1 MNNKWIERVQDFLV
15 MAMNHLILTVLA
27 ICIIGLFKDSSPNL
41 LLWTAMFVFPAG
53 YYFVRGRVKKLIP
66 FLLIHVLTPISVLL
80 VPVGW
85 LLRAVM
91 AVMAITY
98 SIVSAKI
105 RYREEPA
112 DDAFLPP
119 LGVGIFMGV
128 VTLVE
133 NLYSKRGWEQYY
145 LIIAI
150 LYFGLYFIEYFLGQ
164 YLFFRTVN
172 KSSTGVI
179 PEKAIFTAGAKQT
192 LLFSVGSMVILLLAA
207 NFGWVSYIWSWI
219 WKVIDLIMRF
229 LVSLLPQGEDTES
242 SMGTEAPGEGDSGM
256 PDFGDEQT
264 NEFLRILWEIIDK
277 LLIAAVIV
285 GTAVLIVWV
294 TNRIVKFLRS
304 RFYRSRET
312 SVIELEG
319 GVDIR
324 ESCDIEREDRATSAW
339 FGFLNPREKIRR
351 IFKKQVWK
359 NKEKIVGMRS
369 PDMLG
374 YLTAKECTEKI
385 SEEQAAPEELTKL
398 YEQARYGREDVG
410 NEEVKRAK
418 AAAKK

>member
-27 ICIIGLFKDSSPNL
+27 ICIIGLFEENSPSL
-41 LLWTAMFVFPAG
+41 LLWTTMFVYPVG
-53 YYFVRGRVKKLIP
+53 YYFVRGKVKKLTP
-66 FLLIHVLTPISVLL
+66 FLLIHVATPLAVLL
-80 VPVGW
+80 APVGW

-91 AVMAITY
+91 GMMAITY

-112 DDAFLPP
+112 DDVFFPP
-119 LGVGIFMGV
+119 LGTGIFMGV

-150 LYFGLYFIEYFLGQ
+150 LYFGLYFIEYFLDQ

-179 PEKAIFTAGAKQT
+179 PEKAIFSAGAKQT
-192 LLFSVGSMVILLLAA
+192 LFFSAGSMVILLLAA
-207 NFGWVSYIWSWI
+207 NFGWVSYVWSWI
-219 WKVIDLIMRF
+219 WKVIYLI
-229 LVSLLPQGEDTES
+229 LASLLPQGEDTES
-242 SMGTEAPGEGDSGM
+242 SLGTEAPGEGGSGM
-256 PDFGDEQT
+256 LDLGDDKG
-264 NEFLRILWEIIDK
+264 NELLRFIWTIIEII
-277 LLIAAVIV
+277 LIAAVII
-285 GTAVLIVWV
+285 GAAVLIMWV
-294 TNRIVKFLRS
+294 LIRIARFLRS
-304 RFYRSRET
+304 GFYRSRERR
-312 SVIELEG
+312 VIQLEG

-324 ESCDIEREDRATSAW
+324 ENCDIEREERAVSTW

-359 NKEKIVGMRS
+359 NKEKIVGMRN
-369 PDMLG
+369 PEALE

-385 SEEQAAPEELTKL
+385 PEEQVASEELTKL

-418 AAAKK
+418 AATRK

>member
-27 ICIIGLFKDSSPNL
+27 ICIIGLFKESSPNL
-41 LLWTAMFVFPAG
+41 LLWAAMFVFPVG
-53 YYFVRGRVKKLIP
+53 YYFVRGGVKKLIP
-66 FLLIHVLTPISVLL
+66 FLLIHVLTPLAMLL
-80 VPVGW
+80 APMDW
-85 LLRAVM
+85 LLRVIM

-105 RYREEPA
+105 RYREELA

-119 LGVGIFMGV
+119 LGTGIFIGA

-179 PEKAIFTAGAKQT
+179 PEKAIFSAGAKQT
-192 LLFSVGSMVILLLAA
+192 LFFSVGSMAILFLVA
-207 NFGWVSYIWSWI
+207 NIGWVSYVWSWI
-219 WKVIDLIMRF
+219 WKVINLMMRL
-229 LVSLLPQGEDTES
+229 LVSLLPKGEDTES
-242 SMGTEAPGEGDSGM
+242 TQGTEAPGEGDSGM
-256 PDFGDEQT
+256 PDFGAEPE

-277 LLIAAVIV
+277 LLIAAVII

-294 TNRIVKFLRS
+294 TIRIVKFLRS
-304 RFYRSRET
+304 RFYRSRAR
-312 SVIELEG
+312 SVTVLEG

-324 ESCDIEREDRATSAW
+324 ESCDIEREERAVGR
-339 FGFLNPREKIRR
+339 FGFFDPKERIRR
-351 IFKKQVWK
+351 IFRKQVLK
-359 NKEKIVGMRS
+359 HKEKIVGTRS
-369 PDMLG
+369 SEALG
-374 YLTAKECTEKI
+374 YLTAKECGQKFQEEHI
-385 SEEQAAPEELTKL
+385 SPENLTSL
-398 YEQARYGREDVG
+398 YEKARYSHEEIRAED
-410 NEEVKRAK
+410 VKRAK
-418 AAAKK
+418 AAAK

>member
-1 MNNKWIERVQDFLV
+1 MNNKWIERVQDFLM

-27 ICIIGLFKDSSPNL
+27 ICIIGLFKESSPNL

-66 FLLIHVLTPISVLL
+66 FLLIHVLTPLAVLL

-119 LGVGIFMGV
+119 LGTGIFMGV

-150 LYFGLYFIEYFLGQ
+150 LYFGLYFIEYFLGR
-164 YLFFRTVN
+164 YLFLRIVN

-179 PEKAIFTAGAKQT
+179 PEKAIFSAGAKQT
-192 LLFSVGSMVILLLAA
+192 LLFSVGSMAILFLAA
-207 NFGWVSYIWSWI
+207 NIGWVSYVWSWI
-219 WKVIDLIMRF
+219 WRGLQLILRF
-229 LVSLLPQGEDTES
+229 LLSLLPQGDVTES
-242 SMGTEAPGEGDSGM
+242 TPGTETPSGGGSGM
-256 PDFGDEQT
+256 PDLGDDKG
-264 NEFLRILWEIIDK
+264 NELLHFIWIILEK
-277 LLIAAVIV
+277 LVYVAVIL
-285 GTAVLIVWV
+285 GAVVLAVVLVI
-294 TNRIVKFLRS
+294 RICRFLRS
-304 RFYRSRET
+304 RFYRSREGQ
-312 SVIELEG
+312 VILLEG
-319 GVDIR
+319 GVDIH
-324 ESCDIEREDRATSAW
+324 ESCDIEREERAVSTW
-339 FGFLNPREKIRR
+339 FSFLTPREKIRR

-369 PDMLG
+369 PEMLG

-385 SEEQAAPEELTKL
+385 SQEQAAPEELTKL

-410 NEEVKRAK
+410 NDEVKRAK

>member
-1 MNNKWIERVQDFLV
+1 MNTKWIERIQDFLV

-27 ICIIGLFKDSSPNL
+27 LGITGLFKENRLNL
-41 LLWTAMFVFPAG
+41 FLWTAMFAYPAG
-53 YYFVRGRVKKLIP
+53 YYFVRRKVKKLIP
-66 FLLIHVLTPISVLL
+66 FLLIHMLTPLFVLL
-80 VPVGW
+80 VPVAW

-91 AVMAITY
+91 GVMAITY

-112 DDAFLPP
+112 DDIFLPP
-119 LGVGIFMGV
+119 LGAGIFMGA

-133 NLYSKRGWEQYY
+133 NLYSKRGWEQCY

-150 LYFGLYFIEYFLGQ
+150 LYFGLYFVEYFLDQ

-179 PEKAIFTAGAKQT
+179 PEKAIFSAGAKQT
-192 LLFSVGSMVILLLAA
+192 LFFSVGSMVILLLAA
-207 NFGWVSYIWSWI
+207 NFGWVAYVWSWI
-219 WKVIDLIMRF
+219 WKVIYVIMRF
-229 LVSLLPQGEDTES
+229 LVSLLPQGEGTES
-242 SMGTEAPGEGDSGM
+242 TQGTEAPGQGDSGM

-285 GTAVLIVWV
+285 GSVVLLVKV
-294 TNRIVKFLRS
+294 TRRIVKFLRNG
-304 RFYRSRET
+304 FYRSRAT
-312 SVIELEG
+312 SVVELEG
-319 GVDIR
+319 AVDIR
-324 ESCDIEREDRATSAW
+324 ESCDIEREEKTASAW
-339 FGFLNPREKIRR
+339 FAFLNPREKIRR

-369 PDMLG
+369 PDMLE

-385 SEEQAAPEELTKL
+385 SEEQAAPGELTKL
-398 YEQARYGREDVG
+398 YEQARYGKEDVG
-410 NEEVKRAK
+410 NDEVKRAK

>member
-1 MNNKWIERVQDFLV
+1 MV
-15 MAMNHLILTVLA
+15 MNHLILTVLA
-27 ICIIGLFKDSSPNL
+27 ICIIGLFKVNSPNL
-41 LLWTAMFVFPAG
+41 LLWTAMFIFPAG

-66 FLLIHVLTPISVLL
+66 FLLIHVATPLAVLL
-80 VPVGW
+80 APVGW

-91 AVMAITY
+91 IVMAIIY
-98 SIVSAKI
+98 SIVSARI

-119 LGVGIFMGV
+119 LGTGIFIGV
-128 VTLVE
+128 VTLLE

-179 PEKAIFTAGAKQT
+179 PEKAIFSAGAKQT
-192 LLFSVGSMVILLLAA
+192 LLFSAGSMAILFLAA
-207 NFGWVSYIWSWI
+207 NIGWVSCVWSWI
-219 WKVIDLIMRF
+219 WRGLQPVLRF
-229 LVSLLPQGEDTES
+229 LVSLLPKGDATES
-242 SMGTEAPGEGDSGM
+242 TQGTEAPGEGGSGM
-256 PDFGDEQT
+256 PNLGDDKGNDLLHFIWT
-264 NEFLRILWEIIDK
+264 ILEKI
-277 LLIAAVIV
+277 LIAAVIV
-285 GTAVLIVWV
+285 GAVVLAAILVI
-294 TNRIVKFLRS
+294 RICRFLRN
-304 RFYRSRET
+304 RFYRSRKEQ
-312 SVIELEG
+312 VILLEG

-324 ESCDIEREDRATSAW
+324 ESCDIEKEERAVSTW
-339 FGFLNPREKIRR
+339 LGLLTPREKIRS
-351 IFKKQVWK
+351 IFKKQVWR

-369 PDMLG
+369 PETLG

-385 SEEQAAPEELTKL
+385 SEEQAASEELTKL
-398 YEQARYGREDVG
+398 YEQARYGRENVG

-418 AAAKK
+418 AAARK

>member
-1 MNNKWIERVQDFLV
+1 MNNKWIERIQDVLV

-27 ICIIGLFKDSSPNL
+27 ICVIGLLKESSPHL
-41 LLWTAMFVFPAG
+41 LLWTAMFVYPVG
-53 YYFVRGRVKKLIP
+53 YYFVRGKTKKLVP
-66 FLLIHVLTPISVLL
+66 FLLIHVLTPFFVLL

-85 LLRAVM
+85 FLRAIM
-91 AVMAITY
+91 AVMAIIY
-98 SIVSAKI
+98 SIVSARI

-112 DDAFLPP
+112 DDIFLPP
-119 LGVGIFMGV
+119 LGVGIFMGA
-128 VTLVE
+128 VTLLE

-145 LIIAI
+145 LVIAI
-150 LYFGLYFIEYFLGQ
+150 LYFGLYFVEYFLGQ

-179 PEKAIFTAGAKQT
+179 PEKAIFSAGAKQT
-192 LLFSVGSMVILLLAA
+192 LFFSVGSMVILFLVA
-207 NFGWVSYIWSWI
+207 NIGWVSYVWSWI

-229 LVSLLPQGEDTES
+229 LVSLLPTGEVTES
-242 SMGTEAPGEGDSGM
+242 TEGTEAAGEGDYGM
-256 PDFGDEQT
+256 PDFGAEPE

-285 GTAVLIVWV
+285 GTVVLIVWV
-294 TNRIVKFLRS
+294 VVRITRFLRKG
-304 RFYRSRET
+304 FYRARERK
-312 SVIELEG
+312 VIELEG
-319 GVDIR
+319 GVDIH
-324 ESCDIEREDRATSAW
+324 ESCDIEREERAVSAW

-369 PDMLG
+369 PDTLE

-398 YEQARYGREDVG
+398 YEQARYGKENVG